1 MSPPRLSNATLGQL
15 PPAVA
20 RPAYDRAAVTPGI
33 VHLGI
38 GAFHRAHQ
46 APVIDT
52 LLAADPSWGIVAAS
66 LRSPAT
72 RDALAPQDGLYTL
85 MVAGAEGTS
94 HRVIGCVGELLV
106 VPEDRERLLARM
118 ADPRVRIVSLT
129 VSEKGYCHDPATGR
143 LAEDHPLVRAD
154 LAAPHAPSS
163 VPGLIVEALA
173 RRRAEGIAP
182 FAVMPCDNLPDNGAT
197 VRRIVARFAVIRDH
211 DLGRFVEGEVA
222 FPATMIDRITPAT
235 TDADRAA
242 IAAATGLE
250 DAWPVVTEPFS
261 QWVVEDRFPA
271 GRPDFAAAGVTVS
284 DKVPAYERMKIRLL
298 NGPHSTLAYLA
309 VQMGRETVAEAMHD
323 LHPGA
328 LPRRDDARRDRADAE
343 ARRPRRPRGLPPRDA
358 EALRQPGAPPPHP
371 PDRHGRLAE
380 AAAAPAR
387 LRPRPA
393 RGRRPRS
400 TASALAVAA
409 WMRWVVGVDEAG
421 KPHDLNDP
429 LSGKLAAIAA
439 AAGRDAGALASGL
452 LSVRE
457 IFGDDLSTDPRLKAG
472 GHARPGEPLRT
483 TARRGRWRS
492 GPGN

>member
-1 MSPPRLSNATLGQL
+1 MSLPRLSNATLSRL

-20 RPAYDRAAVTPGI
+20 RPAYDRSAITPGV

-46 APVIDT
+46 APVIDD

-85 MVAGAEGTS
+85 AVAGADGTT
-94 HRVIGCVGELLV
+94 HRVIGCVSELLV

-154 LAAPHAPSS
+154 LAAPREPSS

-173 RRRAEGIAP
+173 RRRAAGLAP
-182 FAVMPCDNLPDNGAT
+182 FAVMPCDNLPANGAT
-197 VRRIVARFAVIRDH
+197 VRRIVARFASLRDA

-242 IAAATGLE
+242 IAAATGLD

-309 VQMGRETVAEAMHD
+309 VQMGRETVADAMHD
-323 LHPGA
+323 LHLVRFLAAMMRDEIEPTLRPDGLGDLTSYRHETLRRFANPA
-328 LPRRDDARRDRADAE
+328 LRHRTRQIAMDGSQKLPQRLLGSVRDRLKA
-343 ARRPRRPRGLPPRDA
+343 
-358 EALRQPGAPPPHP
+358 GAPI
-371 PDRHGRLAE
+371 DRLG
-380 AAAAPAR
+380 
-387 LRPRPA
+387 
-393 RGRRPRS
+393 
-400 TASALAVAA
+400 LAVAA
-409 WMRWVVGVDEAG
+409 WMRWVVGVDETG
-421 KPHDLNDP
+421 KPHDINDP
-429 LSGKLAAIAA
+429 LSPKLSAIAA
-439 AAGRDAGALASGL
+439 TAGRDAAALASGL

-457 IFGDDLSTDPRLKAG
+457 IFGDDLSTDPRLQAAVVPALASVLDRG
-472 GHARPGEPLRT
+472 
-483 TARRGRWRS
+483 TARTLAEWGRE
-492 GPGN
+492 

>member
-1 MSPPRLSNATLGQL
+1 MTLPRLSNATLASL
-15 PPAVA
+15 PPTVA

-46 APVIDT
+46 APVIDD
-52 LLAADPSWGIVAAS
+52 LLAGDPSWGIVAAS

-72 RDALAPQDGLYTL
+72 RDALGPQDGLYTL
-85 MVAGAEGTS
+85 AVSGAEGVT

-106 VPEDRERLLARM
+106 VPEDRERLIARM
-118 ADPRVRIVSLT
+118 ADPRVRLVSLT

-143 LAEDHPLVRAD
+143 LAEDHPLVVAD
-154 LAAPHAPSS
+154 LANPRAPSS

-173 RRRAEGIAP
+173 RRRGAGAAP
-182 FAVMPCDNLPDNGAT
+182 FAVMPCDNLPDNGNT
-197 VRRIVARFAVIRDH
+197 VRRIVARFATLRDA

-242 IAAATGLE
+242 VAAATGLE

-309 VQMGRETVAEAMHD
+309 VQIGFETVAEAMHD
-323 LHPGA
+323 ATLVRFLEAMMREEIEPTLKPDGLGDLSDYRRETLTRFANPA
-328 LPRRDDARRDRADAE
+328 LRHRTRQIAMDGSQKLPQRLLGSVRDRLKA
-343 ARRPRRPRGLPPRDA
+343 
-358 EALRQPGAPPPHP
+358 GAPI
-371 PDRHGRLAE
+371 DRLG
-380 AAAAPAR
+380 
-387 LRPRPA
+387 
-393 RGRRPRS
+393 
-400 TASALAVAA
+400 LAVAA
-409 WMRWVVGVDEAG
+409 WMRWVVGTDEAG

-429 LSGKLAAIAA
+429 LAPKLTAIAA
-439 AAGRDAGALASGL
+439 KAGRDAEALAGGL
-452 LSVRE
+452 LAVKE
-457 IFGDDLSTDPRLKAG
+457 IFGEDLSTDPRLKAAVTPALASLLTHG
-472 GHARPGEPLRT
+472 
-483 TARRGRWRS
+483 TARTLAGWERG
-492 GPGN
+492 

>member
-1 MSPPRLSNATLGQL
+1 MSLPRLSNATLAQL
-15 PPAVA
+15 PGGVA
-20 RPAYDRAAVTPGI
+20 RPAYDRASVKPGI

-46 APVIDT
+46 APVIDD

-85 MVAGAEGTS
+85 AVAGADGTT
-94 HRVIGCVGELLV
+94 HRVIGAVTELLV
-106 VPEDRERLLARM
+106 VPEDRARLIARM

-173 RRRAEGIAP
+173 RRRADGLAP
-182 FAVMPCDNLPDNGAT
+182 FAVMPCDNLPANGAT
-197 VRRIVARFAVIRDH
+197 VRRIIARFAALRDP

-222 FPATMIDRITPAT
+222 FPATMVDRITPAT

-323 LHPGA
+323 LHLVRFLAMMMRDEIEPTLRPDGLGDLTGYRHETLKRFANPA
-328 LPRRDDARRDRADAE
+328 LRHRTRQIAMDGSQKLPQRLLGSVRDRLKA
-343 ARRPRRPRGLPPRDA
+343 
-358 EALRQPGAPPPHP
+358 GAPI
-371 PDRHGRLAE
+371 DRLG
-380 AAAAPAR
+380 
-387 LRPRPA
+387 
-393 RGRRPRS
+393 
-400 TASALAVAA
+400 LAVAA

-421 KPHDLNDP
+421 KSHDLNDP
-429 LSGKLAAIAA
+429 LSPKLSAIAA
-439 AAGRDAGALASGL
+439 TAGRDAAALATGL

-457 IFGDDLSTDPRLKAG
+457 IFGDDLATDPRLQAAVVPALSSLLERG
-472 GHARPGEPLRT
+472 
-483 TARRGRWRS
+483 TARTLAEWDRE
-492 GPGN
+492 

>member
-1 MSPPRLSNATLGQL
+1 MSQPRLSNTTLGRL

-20 RPAYDRAAVTPGI
+20 RPAYDRAAITPGI

-46 APVIDT
+46 APVIDD
-52 LLAADPSWGIVAAS
+52 LLAADPSWGIVGAS

-72 RDALAPQDGLYTL
+72 RDALTPQDGLYTL
-85 MVAGAEGTS
+85 TVAGADGTA
-94 HRVIGCVGELLV
+94 HRVIGCVTELLV
-106 VPEDRERLLARM
+106 VPADRERLLSRM

-154 LAAPHAPSS
+154 LAAPQAPSS

-173 RRRAEGIAP
+173 RRRAEGLAP
-182 FAVMPCDNLPDNGAT
+182 FAVMPCDNLPANGAT
-197 VRRIVARFAVIRDH
+197 VRRIVARFAMIRDH
-211 DLGRFVEGEVA
+211 DLGRFVESEVA

-261 QWVVEDRFPA
+261 QWVVEDTFPA

-323 LHPGA
+323 LHLVRFLAAMMRDEIEPTLRPDGLGDLSGYRHETMKRFANPA
-328 LPRRDDARRDRADAE
+328 LRHRTRQIAMDGSQKLPQRLLGSVRDRLSA
-343 ARRPRRPRGLPPRDA
+343 
-358 EALRQPGAPPPHP
+358 GAAI
-371 PDRHGRLAE
+371 DRLG
-380 AAAAPAR
+380 
-387 LRPRPA
+387 
-393 RGRRPRS
+393 
-400 TASALAVAA
+400 LAVAA

-429 LSGKLAAIAA
+429 LSPKLAAIAA
-439 AAGRDAGALASGL
+439 AAGRDADTLASGL

-457 IFGDDLSTDPRLKAG
+457 IFGDDLSTDPRLKAAVTPALSSLF
-472 GHARPGEPLRT
+472 ARG
-483 TARRGRWRS
+483 TARTLAEWPAG
-492 GPGN
+492 